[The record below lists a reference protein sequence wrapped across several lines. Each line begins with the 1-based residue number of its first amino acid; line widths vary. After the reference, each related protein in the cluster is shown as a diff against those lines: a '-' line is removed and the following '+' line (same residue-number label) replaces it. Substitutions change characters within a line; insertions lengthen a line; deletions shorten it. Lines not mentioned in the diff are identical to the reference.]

1 MHPYYEITGTN
12 EPFDFRSQIVE
23 NFDFPPHLHSHMELA
38 YILEGKTI
46 ISVNDNKKELK
57 KGDMVLCFP
66 NDVHSYNNISDCKL
80 MIFIFSPDIIRSYF
94 SKCLGK
100 TLANPFF
107 EEGSFDEKINELF
120 NMLLA
125 EDLKDRNQYVIKG
138 LLYSIFGK
146 LDKIFVFKDGKQL
159 HDTTIQKLLRYIGSR
174 FCENITLENTA
185 KDLGFSKFHI
195 SRIFNNKIG
204 EQFNDYV
211 NKLRINMSQSLL
223 ATTDS
228 NIATIALECGFESIR
243 NFNRVFKT
251 CSGMTPTEFRNSL
264 KKQEEV

>member
-1 MHPYYEITGTN
+1 MYPYYETAITN
-12 EPFDFRSQIVE
+12 EPFDFRLQIVE
-23 NFDFPPHLHSHMELA
+23 NFNFPLHLHSHMELA
-38 YILEGKTI
+38 YIVEGETI
-46 ISVNDNKKELK
+46 ISVNYSKKELK

-66 NDVHSYNNISDCKL
+66 NDVHSYSSISDCKL
-80 MIFIFSPDIIRSYF
+80 MIIVFSPDIVRSYF

-100 TLANPFF
+100 TLADPFF
-107 EEGSFDEKINELF
+107 EKDSFDEEINYLL

-174 FCENITLENTA
+174 FYENITLENTA

-195 SRIFNNKIG
+195 SRIFNHKIG
-204 EQFNDYV
+204 EQFNDYI
-211 NKLRINMSQSLL
+211 NKLRINMAQSLL
-223 ATTDS
+223 VTTDS

-251 CSGMTPTEFRNSL
+251 YSGMTPTEFRNSL
-264 KKQEEV
+264 KKQESV